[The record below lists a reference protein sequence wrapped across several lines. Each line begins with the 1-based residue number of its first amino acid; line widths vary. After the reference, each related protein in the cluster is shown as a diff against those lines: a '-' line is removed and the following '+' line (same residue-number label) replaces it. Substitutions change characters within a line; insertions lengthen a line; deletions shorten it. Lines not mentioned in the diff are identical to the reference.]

1 MRPKCKKMVD
11 YRNLLKSDY
20 KKLKNKFWNEEV
32 EPDQLLVGSVKK
44 SYWTGLRQVA
54 ESSGVRNV

>member
-1 MRPKCKKMVD
+1 MVD

-44 SYWTGLRQVA
+44 SYWTGLRHVA
-54 ESSGVRNV
+54 ESSGIRNV